1 MPHVFD
7 MFRQADPS
15 PTRDV
20 SGMGLGL
27 NLVKQFVEL
36 QGGTVTAHS
45 DGEGTGA
52 TFTCRFPI
60 YRPAV
65 TEARAG

>member
-1 MPHVFD
+1 
-7 MFRQADPS
+7 MFRQEDSS

-20 SGMGLGL
+20 SGIGLGL

-36 QGGTVTAHS
+36 QGGTVSAHS

-60 YRPAV
+60 HRPAAS
-65 TEARAG
+65 EARAV